1 MNLTLATPAL
11 LFPAVS
17 LLFISYTN
25 RFVSYANLVR
35 RLHEHWREDG
45 DHGVARQIHNLRRRI
60 GLIRN
65 MQIAGA
71 LSLILSVASMVTIVL
86 DLTVAAEICFSI
98 ALVLMLVSLSL
109 LIVEVSISM
118 KALDLQLADLEGG
131 RIESAKD

>member
-1 MNLTLATPAL
+1 MS
-11 LFPAVS
+11 VKD
-17 LLFISYTN
+17 
-25 RFVSYANLVR
+25 
-35 RLHEHWREDG
+35 E
-45 DHGVARQIHNLRRRI
+45 IHA
-60 GLIRN
+60 
-65 MQIAGA
+65 QIAGA

-98 ALVLMLVSLSL
+98 ALVLMLLSLSL